1 MLACRNPLPNITRI
15 AGDPRRKINRL
26 VNSGVKTD
34 QHPTPRLIKRILTS
48 REQSAASVVATAEL
62 PAAADVT
69 GVLANALM
77 QRVGYNVCE
86 NLFLVQSQ
94 RLHGRLVNCSS
105 NNQSLV
111 TLEISKSR
119 SRFHA

>member
-1 MLACRNPLPNITRI
+1 MA
-15 AGDPRRKINRL
+15 
-26 VNSGVKTD
+26 
-34 QHPTPRLIKRILTS
+34 TPRLIKRILIS
-48 REQSAASVVATAEL
+48 REQSAASVAEL

-69 GVLANALM
+69 GVLANASI

-94 RLHGRLVNCSS
+94 RLDGRLVNCSS
-105 NNQSLV
+105 NNQSLL